1 MRYGRPFLFLFFFTI
16 VLGFATQAQNDSLP
30 ISAPSVSRT
39 DSVKV
44 SNHNPTT
51 AILLS
56 IIPGGGQIYNHKAWK
71 IPIIYGLMGTSG
83 YFIYYFGHRMV
94 MARNEFINRRDGNID
109 QLNPFFKDDP
119 DENLIPLKNT
129 YLRNM
134 ELAIGATVILYA
146 LNFIDAMVDA
156 HLYYFDVS
164 DDLSLLWS
172 PAVMP
177 TYASG
182 SPAFGIG
189 LQLRW

>member
-1 MRYGRPFLFLFFFTI
+1 MKYGRPLLFLFFCII

-30 ISAPSVSRT
+30 ISAPSVT
-39 DSVKV
+39 KADSVKV
-44 SNHNPTT
+44 SNHSPTT

-129 YLRNM
+129 YMRNM
-134 ELAIGATVILYA
+134 ELAIGATVILYT

-172 PAVMP
+172 PTVMP

-182 SPAFGIG
+182 GPAFGIG

>member
-1 MRYGRPFLFLFFFTI
+1 MRYGRPLLFLFLFTI

-94 MARNEFINRRDGNID
+94 MARNEFINRRDGNLD

-172 PAVMP
+172 PTVMP
-177 TYASG
+177 TYASS

>member
-1 MRYGRPFLFLFFFTI
+1 MRYGRPFLFLFLFTI
-16 VLGFATQAQNDSLP
+16 VLGFSTQAQNDSLP

-172 PAVMP
+172 PTVMP

>member
-1 MRYGRPFLFLFFFTI
+1 MRYGRPLLFLFLFTI

-30 ISAPSVSRT
+30 ISAPSVT
-39 DSVKV
+39 KADSVKV
-44 SNHNPTT
+44 SNHSPTT

-94 MARNEFINRRDGNID
+94 MARNEFINRRDGNLD

-172 PAVMP
+172 PTVMP
-177 TYASG
+177 TYASS